1 MQAHTGMQAMFPLPC
16 PDIVVVALQVQGF
29 LYSKD
34 LVTSLF
40 AEVPDRYADRSSGF
54 TRIIQEP
61 RVRRGD
67 SATMC
72 VIEMV

>member
-1 MQAHTGMQAMFPLPC
+1 MPIFG
-16 PDIVVVALQVQGF
+16 VQVQGF

-72 VIEMV
+72 LIEMV